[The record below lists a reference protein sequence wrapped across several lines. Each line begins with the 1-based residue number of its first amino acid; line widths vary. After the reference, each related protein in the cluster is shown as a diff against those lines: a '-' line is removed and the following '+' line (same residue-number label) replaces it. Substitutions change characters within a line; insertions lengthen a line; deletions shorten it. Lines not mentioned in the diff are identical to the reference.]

1 MTPVQMKLFFNDVER
16 VLHVPGNLQGGNLT
30 EMAIVLDYKLPL
42 EQLQSI
48 STDMVTVLKK
58 KGELFRNVR
67 LNVVKWISDEQI
79 VAEILPLSML
89 GIGRGF
95 EDYPNMPHTADKNM
109 EELARQLKLF
119 HARCK
124 LIILI
129 SDGQWQVSD
138 ETVLNA
144 NLQPF
149 LHKKWIWM
157 DTDGNSKGR
166 VNLFLQAHVV

>member
-16 VLHVPGNLQGGNLT
+16 VLHVPGNLQGGNLA

-42 EQLQSI
+42 EQLQCI
-48 STDMVTVLKK
+48 SADIVAVLKK
-58 KGELFRNVR
+58 KGEMFRNVR
-67 LNVVKWISDEQI
+67 LNVVKWTSDKHFVTEM
-79 VAEILPLSML
+79 LPLSML

-95 EDYPNMPHTADKNM
+95 EDYQNMSHTADKNI
-109 EELARQLKLF
+109 EELAGYLKLF

-138 ETVLNA
+138 AMTLNA

-149 LHKKWIWM
+149 LYKKWIWL
-157 DTDGNSKGR
+157 DTNGNSMGR
-166 VNLFLQAHVV
+166 VKLFLQTHSV